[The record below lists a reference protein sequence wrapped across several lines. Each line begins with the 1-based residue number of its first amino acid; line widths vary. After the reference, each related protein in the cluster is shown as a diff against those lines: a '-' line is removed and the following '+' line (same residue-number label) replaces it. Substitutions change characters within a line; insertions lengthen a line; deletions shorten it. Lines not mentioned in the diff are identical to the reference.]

1 MVQQQSLNSKTL
13 HSWVIE
19 LGAADKGKI
28 PATLSRAIHA
38 QVMNWLNLSSPKIAD
53 TVHNL
58 QVSPFSLSGLMGSHR
73 KGGTQP
79 GDRFLIRIS
88 LLDDTLVQPL
98 LAGIEQWE
106 NQPIILGKFP
116 FVLRQLYTLPGTHR
130 LSGSTSYEVLIQ
142 TPVLGN
148 SLTLEFLSP
157 TSFKQTDGIQTFLTP
172 ELVFGSLWRRWN
184 QFSPEILHLPPQE
197 WQGKV
202 SAYELKTHALKM
214 EGGGE
219 IGAQGW
225 AKYCFKDPQQM
236 KVAMILAQFAF
247 FSGIGRKT
255 AMGMGQARFR
265 KLPSHSPHQHRNKPT
280 KFSNNGKLGSDTKF
294 ESIRK

>member
-1 MVQQQSLNSKTL
+1 MVQQQLQQPLNSKTL

-19 LGAADKGKI
+19 LGAAEKGKV

-38 QVMNWLNLSSPKIAD
+38 QVMNWLNLSSPIIAD
-53 TVHNL
+53 TIHNM
-58 QVSPFSLSGLMGSHR
+58 QASPFSLSGLMGSRR

-98 LAGIEQWE
+98 LNGIEKWG
-106 NQPIILGKFP
+106 NKPIILGKFP
-116 FVLRQLYTLPGTHR
+116 FVLRQVYTLPGTHR
-130 LSGSTSYEVLIQ
+130 LAGSTSYEVLSK
-142 TPVLGN
+142 TAVLGN

-157 TSFKQTDGIQTFLTP
+157 TSFKQTDGIQTFLLP
-172 ELVFGSLWRRWN
+172 ELVFSSLWRRWN
-184 QFSPEILHLPPQE
+184 QFSPERLQLLKQE

-202 SAYELKTHALKM
+202 SAYELKTQALKM

-225 AKYCFKDPQQM
+225 VKYCFKDPQQM
-236 KVAMILAQFAF
+236 KMAIILAQFAF

-255 AMGMGQARFR
+255 SMGMGQARF
-265 KLPSHSPHQHRNKPT
+265 KN
-280 KFSNNGKLGSDTKF
+280 
-294 ESIRK
+294 